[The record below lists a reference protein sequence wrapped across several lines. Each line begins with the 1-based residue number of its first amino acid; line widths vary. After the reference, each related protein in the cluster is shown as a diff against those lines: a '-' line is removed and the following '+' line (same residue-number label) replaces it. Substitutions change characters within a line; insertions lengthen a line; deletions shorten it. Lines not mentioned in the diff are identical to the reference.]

1 MSTYRA
7 VFGHVN
13 DVPPGTAYESR
24 EEVKVAKLH
33 KENEA
38 GISWGRDDDGE
49 RAADAIVLNKGY
61 EDDVDNWQEVIYTGA
76 GGKTRNS
83 TKQTSDQTWDNK
95 GNSSLRRSR
104 VKGNFVRVIRGSA
117 GERAYSPVS
126 GYRYDGLYKVV
137 EDWSE
142 TGRSG
147 FKICRFVLHRLGDEW
162 QELTSFEQQIRDL
175 LHAGVQG
182 GDGDEGTDSEIIR
195 RRSMS
200 VERIVR
206 KSAVTRRVKHLH
218 GYICQ
223 ICRTPLRINSSGKNY
238 AEGAHVHALG
248 GPQGGPDV
256 DGNVLCLCPNC
267 HVKLDRGALYL
278 TDDFQAVDRFAA
290 ESGLRVVPLRMVSG
304 HRVQER
310 FIRAHRRFWNIL
322 DGVDAS

>member
-1 MSTYRA
+1 MLYLAAHGSVCIPSGRQHVFMLAYRA

-24 EEVKVAKLH
+24 EEVKAAKLH

-126 GYRYDGLYKVV
+126 GYRYDGLYMVV
-137 EDWSE
+137 DDWSE

-147 FKICRFVLHRLGDEW
+147 FKICRFVLRRLGDEW
-162 QELTSFEQQIRDL
+162 QDPTSFEQQIRDL
-175 LHAGVQG
+175 LHGRAQGV
-182 GDGDEGTDSEIIR
+182 DGDEETSDEVVR

-206 KSAVTRRVKHLH
+206 KSAVTQRVKRLH
-218 GYICQ
+218 DYTCQ
-223 ICRTPLRINSSGKNY
+223 VCRTPLRINSNGTNY
-238 AEGAHVHALG
+238 AEGAHIHALG
-248 GPQGGPDV
+248 GPQGGPRRRRQRS
-256 DGNVLCLCPNC
+256 L
-267 HVKLDRGALYL
+267 
-278 TDDFQAVDRFAA
+278 
-290 ESGLRVVPLRMVSG
+290 SVSQLS
-304 HRVQER
+304 RE
-310 FIRAHRRFWNIL
+310 A
-322 DGVDAS
+322 